1 MLFYR
6 NVLKLSRRID
16 LHKRSRHHVCCKL
29 CWNIF
34 CKETAG
40 FQGCC
45 SHSLHNTLSPLD
57 SGTRITAS
65 PRQWGLPLSC
75 RNSVKQMNQL
85 APKMSNS
92 QTARLTF
99 SSLVMRNVLQ
109 PLTWQCFKL
118 FQKVIDSPT
127 HPQKKEKPSIYNP
140 KTLKFIL
147 STYILLPRLSQ
158 LTNLLCVKFNAE
170 NITWRFPFFERLIVW
185 QLVSV
190 LLYWFR
196 EVTWKKNI
204 ASVKSDL
211 YIWLFFCQVLEP
223 TLLSLPFYLSLI
235 CSVYFLCKLRSKQAW
250 FVTLDIACKWLNFF
264 LPLACSVSA

>member
-57 SGTRITAS
+57 SRTRITAS
-65 PRQWGLPLSC
+65 PRQWGLSLSC
-75 RNSVKQMNQL
+75 RHSVKQMNQL
-85 APKMSNS
+85 APKTSNS

-118 FQKVIDSPT
+118 FQKVNDSPT
-127 HPQKKEKPSIYNP
+127 PPQKKRNHPSITQRLWN
-140 KTLKFIL
+140 LKSIL
-147 STYILLPRLSQ
+147 RL
-158 LTNLLCVKFNAE
+158 N
-170 NITWRFPFFERLIVW
+170 
-185 QLVSV
+185 V
-190 LLYWFR
+190 LLWNR
-196 EVTWKKNI
+196 DDLEKN
-204 ASVKSDL
+204 
-211 YIWLFFCQVLEP
+211 WLKTTVVVQ
-223 TLLSLPFYLSLI
+223 LSKYTSCLFIRIEIESS
-235 CSVYFLCKLRSKQAW
+235 C
-250 FVTLDIACKWLNFF
+250 
-264 LPLACSVSA
+264 

>member
-1 MLFYR
+1 MMVTFWCVFDFSQSNITFQISWVNYRPALQNFLCKEISWFYVSPPQGKFWILVWNQISSNSILPWIFVLFYR

-57 SGTRITAS
+57 SRTRITAS
-65 PRQWGLPLSC
+65 PRQWGLSLSC
-75 RNSVKQMNQL
+75 RHSVKQMNQL
-85 APKMSNS
+85 APKTSNS

-118 FQKVIDSPT
+118 FQKVNDSPT
-127 HPQKKEKPSIYNP
+127 PPQKKRNHPSITQRLWN
-140 KTLKFIL
+140 LKSIL
-147 STYILLPRLSQ
+147 RL
-158 LTNLLCVKFNAE
+158 N
-170 NITWRFPFFERLIVW
+170 
-185 QLVSV
+185 V
-190 LLYWFR
+190 LLWNR
-196 EVTWKKNI
+196 DDLEKN
-204 ASVKSDL
+204 
-211 YIWLFFCQVLEP
+211 WLKTTVVVQ
-223 TLLSLPFYLSLI
+223 LSKYTSCLFIRIEIESS
-235 CSVYFLCKLRSKQAW
+235 C
-250 FVTLDIACKWLNFF
+250 
-264 LPLACSVSA
+264 

>member
-1 MLFYR
+1 MLSYR

-16 LHKRSRHHVCCKL
+16 LHKRNRYHVCCKL

-57 SGTRITAS
+57 SRTRITAS
-65 PRQWGLPLSC
+65 PRQWGLSLSC

-85 APKMSNS
+85 APKTSNS

-118 FQKVIDSPT
+118 FQKINDSPT
-127 HPQKKEKPSIYNP
+127 P
-140 KTLKFIL
+140 
-147 STYILLPRLSQ
+147 
-158 LTNLLCVKFNAE
+158 
-170 NITWRFPFFERLIVW
+170 
-185 QLVSV
+185 
-190 LLYWFR
+190 
-196 EVTWKKNI
+196 
-204 ASVKSDL
+204 
-211 YIWLFFCQVLEP
+211 
-223 TLLSLPFYLSLI
+223 
-235 CSVYFLCKLRSKQAW
+235 
-250 FVTLDIACKWLNFF
+250 
-264 LPLACSVSA
+264 LPLEMGKYDYEKCQAIPKFLFLLDKFSELVHWI

>member
-1 MLFYR
+1 MITFWCVFDFWQGNITFQISWVNYRPALQNFLCKEISRFYVFPPPPPQGKFWILVWNQISSNSILPWIFVLFYR

-99 SSLVMRNVLQ
+99 SSLIMRNVLQ

-127 HPQKKEKPSIYNP
+127 PPQKKRNHPSI
-140 KTLKFIL
+140 TQ
-147 STYILLPRLSQ
+147 RLWNS
-158 LTNLLCVKFNAE
+158 F
-170 NITWRFPFFERLIVW
+170 FPHI
-185 QLVSV
+185 
-190 LLYWFR
+190 
-196 EVTWKKNI
+196 
-204 ASVKSDL
+204 
-211 YIWLFFCQVLEP
+211 FC
-223 TLLSLPFYLSLI
+223 SLAFH
-235 CSVYFLCKLRSKQAW
+235 
-250 FVTLDIACKWLNFF
+250 N
-264 LPLACSVSA
+264 